1 MIDVGLECLLF
12 SEAAAAN
19 QVAVWVWMIRAERTK
34 RDFSEVSCKPS

>member
-1 MIDVGLECLLF
+1 MCLLF

-34 RDFSEVSCKPS
+34 RDVSVKFLQKKAS